1 MRIVCWQTI
10 LMKYHTLFFRK
21 LGKMSQ
27 NLSSAVIGALRD
39 KSTARNNLT
48 FKIIFTCTWHIYLYL
63 AYFGNI
69 LAQIQ
74 LALYI
79 LFPPVQLFSSARSSY
94 YVFRLPIFQIIGT
107 QIRMLTKSSLIRPRG
122 YRTIFVLNSS
132 EHKISTAHK
141 NCNAEKDRFFMHQ
154 NKLVG

>member
-21 LGKMSQ
+21 LGKLSQ
-27 NLSSAVIGALRD
+27 NLSSAAVVIGALRV
-39 KSTARNNLT
+39 KSTTRNNLT

-69 LAQIQ
+69 LAHIQ
-74 LALYI
+74 LVLYI
-79 LFPPVQLFSSARSSY
+79 LFLPVTTFVFCSFILLC
-94 YVFRLPIFQIIGT
+94 FRLPIFQTIWT

-122 YRTIFVLNSS
+122 FKAFFSCSTQVSIKFQLLIKT
-132 EHKISTAHK
+132 ETLIKIGFS
-141 NCNAEKDRFFMHQ
+141 CF
-154 NKLVG
+154 

>member
-27 NLSSAVIGALRD
+27 NLSSAAVVIGALRD
-39 KSTARNNLT
+39 ESTARNNLT
-48 FKIIFTCTWHIYLYL
+48 FKFIFTCTWHIYLYL

-69 LAQIQ
+69 LAHIQ

-79 LFPPVQLFSSARSSY
+79 LFLPLTTFFHLLFRL
-94 YVFRLPIFQIIGT
+94 VMFLLFRLPTFQTIQT
-107 QIRMLTKSSLIRPRG
+107 QIRMLTKRSLIRPRG
-122 YRTIFVLNSS
+122 YRT
-132 EHKISTAHK
+132 
-141 NCNAEKDRFFMHQ
+141 FFRAQ
-154 NKLVG
+154 LK